1 MAVTCNAGSVVGHY
15 CPSQSRTQLYSGAR
29 TDALDPN
36 EGARHQKEIRG
47 INGTGEVSSRPS
59 ERRNRKINNQVRESE
74 HRTAQ
79 HIRAQSCSRVRPS
92 NPWRNKR
99 DPHLP

>member
-1 MAVTCNAGSVVGHY
+1 MAVPCNAGSVVGHY

-29 TDALDPN
+29 TDALDPH

-47 INGTGEVSSRPS
+47 INGAGEVSSRPS

-74 HRTAQ
+74 RRTAQ
-79 HIRAQSCSRVRPS
+79 RIRAQSCSRVRPS

>member
-1 MAVTCNAGSVVGHY
+1 MAVPCNAGSVVGHY

-47 INGTGEVSSRPS
+47 INGQVRSAPARPS
-59 ERRNRKINNQVRESE
+59 AGTGVLI
-74 HRTAQ
+74 
-79 HIRAQSCSRVRPS
+79 SRGVLCF
-92 NPWRNKR
+92 
-99 DPHLP
+99 HAAAALCTLQIT

>member
-1 MAVTCNAGSVVGHY
+1 MAVPCNAGSVVGHY

-47 INGTGEVSSRPS
+47 INGAGEVSSRPS

-74 HRTAQ
+74 RRTPQ
-79 HIRAQSCSRVRPS
+79 RIRAQSCSRVRPS

-99 DPHLP
+99 DLHLP

>member
-1 MAVTCNAGSVVGHY
+1 MAVPCNAGSVVGHY

-59 ERRNRKINNQVRESE
+59 ERRNRKINNQVRELE
-74 HRTAQ
+74 RRTAQ
-79 HIRAQSCSRVRPS
+79 RIRAQSCSRVRPS

>member
-1 MAVTCNAGSVVGHY
+1 MAVPCNAGSVVGHY

-47 INGTGEVSSRPS
+47 IKGR
-59 ERRNRKINNQVRESE
+59 
-74 HRTAQ
+74 
-79 HIRAQSCSRVRPS
+79 
-92 NPWRNKR
+92 
-99 DPHLP
+99 

>member
-1 MAVTCNAGSVVGHY
+1 MAVPCNAGSVVGHY

-47 INGTGEVSSRPS
+47 ING
-59 ERRNRKINNQVRESE
+59 
-74 HRTAQ
+74 
-79 HIRAQSCSRVRPS
+79 RVRSAPARPNAGTGLLLS
-92 NPWRNKR
+92 RG
-99 DPHLP
+99 DLCFHAAAALCTLQIT

>member
-1 MAVTCNAGSVVGHY
+1 MAVPCNAGSVVGHY

-47 INGTGEVSSRPS
+47 INGAGEVSSRPF
-59 ERRNRKINNQVRESE
+59 ERRNRGVNISWGPLHSRSS
-74 HRTAQ
+74 RPQ
-79 HIRAQSCSRVRPS
+79 HSPNHA
-92 NPWRNKR
+92 K
-99 DPHLP
+99 DF

>member
-1 MAVTCNAGSVVGHY
+1 MAVPCNAGSVVGHY

-47 INGTGEVSSRPS
+47 ING
-59 ERRNRKINNQVRESE
+59 QVRSAPA
-74 HRTAQ
+74 RPNAGN
-79 HIRAQSCSRVRPS
+79 AVSQSNSILSGSRFRLSLNLSVQT
-92 NPWRNKR
+92 
-99 DPHLP
+99 

>member
-1 MAVTCNAGSVVGHY
+1 MAVPCNAGSVVGHY

-29 TDALDPN
+29 TDALDLN
-36 EGARHQKEIRG
+36 ESARHQKEIRG
-47 INGTGEVSSRPS
+47 INGAGEVSSRPS

-74 HRTAQ
+74 RRTAQ
-79 HIRAQSCSRVRPS
+79 HIRARSCSRVRPS

>member
-1 MAVTCNAGSVVGHY
+1 MAVPCNAGSVVGHY

-47 INGTGEVSSRPS
+47 INGAGEVSSRPS

-74 HRTAQ
+74 RRTAQ
-79 HIRAQSCSRVRPS
+79 HIRARSCSRVRPS

>member
-1 MAVTCNAGSVVGHY
+1 MAGPCNAGSVVGHY

-47 INGTGEVSSRPS
+47 INGAGEVSSRPS

-74 HRTAQ
+74 RRTAQ
-79 HIRAQSCSRVRPS
+79 HIRARSCSRVRPS

>member
-1 MAVTCNAGSVVGHY
+1 MAVPCNAGSVVGHY

-47 INGTGEVSSRPS
+47 ING
-59 ERRNRKINNQVRESE
+59 
-74 HRTAQ
+74 
-79 HIRAQSCSRVRPS
+79 RVRSAPARPNAGTGLLLS
-92 NPWRNKR
+92 RGGLSL
-99 DPHLP
+99 HAAAALCILQIT

>member
-1 MAVTCNAGSVVGHY
+1 MAVPCNAGSVIGHY

-47 INGTGEVSSRPS
+47 ING
-59 ERRNRKINNQVRESE
+59 
-74 HRTAQ
+74 
-79 HIRAQSCSRVRPS
+79 RVRSAPARPNAGTGVLIS
-92 NPWRNKR
+92 RR
-99 DPHLP
+99 ILCVHAAAALGTLQIM

>member
-1 MAVTCNAGSVVGHY
+1 MAVPCNAGSVIGHY

-47 INGTGEVSSRPS
+47 ING
-59 ERRNRKINNQVRESE
+59 
-74 HRTAQ
+74 
-79 HIRAQSCSRVRPS
+79 RVRSAPARPNAGTEKS
-92 NPWRNKR
+92 IIRFENRNAVLYSA
-99 DPHLP
+99 DSLDHTAACVLPPLGEINKIRV

>member
-1 MAVTCNAGSVVGHY
+1 MAVPCNAGSVVGHY

-47 INGTGEVSSRPS
+47 INRAGEVSSRPS

-74 HRTAQ
+74 RRTAQ
-79 HIRAQSCSRVRPS
+79 RIRAQSCSRVRPS